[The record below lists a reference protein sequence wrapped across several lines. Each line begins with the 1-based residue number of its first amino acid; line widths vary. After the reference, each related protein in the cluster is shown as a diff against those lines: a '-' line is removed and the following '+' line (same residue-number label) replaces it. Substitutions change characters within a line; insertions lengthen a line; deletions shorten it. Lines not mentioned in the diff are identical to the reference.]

1 MDFTRDENRPPSRR
15 KAVAKGHEW
24 QTASCKRFKLLEDFI
39 MTRTIEYYKTRIH
52 LLEQRDPNINSKI
65 IKKLKRRV
73 KNMENTGQE

>member
-1 MDFTRDENRPPSRR
+1 
-15 KAVAKGHEW
+15 
-24 QTASCKRFKLLEDFI
+24 

-52 LLEQRDPNINSKI
+52 LLEQRDPNVNSKI